1 MDFYSKDFFY
11 FSDMDACELSSV
23 VKGQTYKKSHT
34 R

>member
-1 MDFYSKDFFY
+1 MDFFY
-11 FSDMDACELSSV
+11 FSYMVACELSSV